1 MNTVSEIADARLA
14 KLKRAPAQLTY
25 LDTPT
30 VMTDTGTEAL
40 LSVRNERG
48 TLEVL
53 LAMETYALKD
63 ELLAMGGATLTG
75 FFRRR
80 SSGWLADGTRH
91 YIYTFCPTGIAVE
104 EEMRAAA

>member
-1 MNTVSEIADARLA
+1 MNTVAQIAEERLA
-14 KLKRAPAQLTY
+14 KLKRNPAQLTY
-25 LDTPT
+25 LDTPEIKA
-30 VMTDTGTEAL
+30 DTGTEAL

-53 LAMETYALKD
+53 LAMETYAMKD
-63 ELLAMGGATLTG
+63 ELMSMKGATLTG

-91 YIYTFCPTGIAVE
+91 YIYTFCPTGFAVE
-104 EEMRAAA
+104 ELKAAA